1 MIEAKFYKKLNGNV
15 RCLLCRH
22 RCVISEGKRGICGV
36 RENRGGKLYS
46 LVYGKLIAYHVD
58 PIEKKPL
65 FHFLPGTYSYSI
77 ATVGCNFSCL
87 HCQNWEIS
95 QLPKGDKHIPG
106 KEISPEDVVEEAK
119 LTNCRSISYTYTEP
133 TIFYEFA
140 FDAAKLAHKENIKNV
155 FVTNGYINDEPLEEI
170 SKYLDAAN
178 IDLKGFN
185 RDFYRKVC
193 GADLDEVLDS
203 IKLYKKLGIWIEI
216 TTLIIPKYN
225 DNEDEL
231 REIAEFIKNELGK
244 DVPWHVTRFHPDY
257 KLTDVSPTPVETLR
271 RARDIGYDVGLR
283 YVYEGNV
290 FEGENTYCYNC
301 KELLIER
308 RGFDV
313 LKYNIKDG
321 KCPKC
326 GSKIAGIW
334 K

>member
-1 MIEAKFYKKLNGNV
+1 MIEAKFYKRLNGRV
-15 RCLLCRH
+15 KCFLCRH
-22 RCVISEGKRGICGV
+22 ECLISEGKRGICGV
-36 RENRGGKLYS
+36 RENKKGKLYS

-95 QLPKGDKHIPG
+95 QLPKGTEKIPG
-106 KEISPEDVVEEAK
+106 KETDPEDVVEEAK

-140 FDAAKLAHKENIKNV
+140 YDVAKLAHKENIKNV
-155 FVTNGYINDEPLEEI
+155 FVTNGYINEEPLKEI

-178 IDLKGFN
+178 IDLKGFSKE
-185 RDFYRKVC
+185 FYRKVC
-193 GADLDEVLDS
+193 GADLDEVLES

-216 TTLIIPKYN
+216 TTLVIPKYN
-225 DNEDEL
+225 DKEEEL
-231 REIAEFIKNELGK
+231 RGIAEFIKNELGE

-257 KLTDVSPTPVETLR
+257 KLTDVEPTPIETLR
-271 RARDIGYDVGLR
+271 RAREIGYEVGLR

-301 KELLIER
+301 KELLVER

-321 KCPKC
+321 RCPNC

-334 K
+334 D